1 MTKSLKSSSLSHNE
15 IMDQLERILS
25 SQDFHASEQ
34 RRAFL
39 KYIVDQTLAGREGE
53 LKGYTVATKVFGR
66 DTDFDQKIDP
76 VVSVHAGKLRRA
88 MERYYLTAGRD
99 DPIRINIPKGTY
111 VPTFTKQSGY
121 EEYDLSESISSNE
134 DRYIASW
141 PTLSI
146 LPFEN
151 LSGDPE
157 QDYLAVGLRTEL
169 ADELARYQEIRVLV
183 VNPLR
188 QGESPSVGIARFVLG
203 GSVRKDRSTIKVTVH
218 LKDALND
225 TQIWS
230 DAYQSDFAAAK
241 LIAFQEE
248 IAQVIAIKTAGER
261 GVIYKTLSAESRNIP
276 PKKLKSYEAI
286 LRYYDWDLSHTPERL
301 LRALE
306 ALETALKVES
316 TCGQAWGMLGLLYG
330 FAYTLEFPGFKENF
344 IYRALEYCKKGVQLN
359 PANQRSRARLALIR
373 LFNDDVAAA
382 KNEID
387 FALALNPNSLL
398 MLDGIGYVLTL
409 LGDWD
414 RGPAL
419 IRRIMRLNPYYNR
432 VVHYA
437 LWVDWFRQDDYDKAY
452 METFNFK
459 QPPVFWNPL
468 MRAAALGYLGRIGE
482 GKKALGELS
491 ELKPDFQGRGRT
503 LIKYYI
509 KFEDIIEKMVDGL
522 AKVGMRLN

>member
-1 MTKSLKSSSLSHNE
+1 
-15 IMDQLERILS
+15 MDQLERILS
-25 SQDFHASEQ
+25 SRHFHVSEQ

-39 KYIVDQTLAGREGE
+39 KFVVDQTLAGNEGE
-53 LKGYTVATKVFGR
+53 IKGYTVATQVFGR
-66 DTDFDQKIDP
+66 DTDFDQKNDP

-88 MERYYLTAGRD
+88 LERYYLTAGRND
-99 DPIRINIPKGTY
+99 SIRINIPKGTY

-121 EEYDLSESISSNE
+121 EEYAVSESIFSNE
-134 DRYIASW
+134 NRYMGSW

-151 LSGDPE
+151 LTDDLE

-169 ADELARYQEIRVLV
+169 AHELARYQEIRVLMV
-183 VNPLR
+183 KPLR
-188 QGESPSVGIARFVLG
+188 QAERPSVDIARFVLG
-203 GSVRKDRSTIKVTVH
+203 GSVRKDQSTIKVTVY
-218 LKDALND
+218 LKDTLND

-230 DAYQSDFAAAK
+230 DAYQSDFAATK

-248 IAQVIAIKTAGER
+248 IAQVIAVKTVGER

-276 PKKLKSYEAI
+276 PKKLKTYEAI

-306 ALETALKVES
+306 ALEIALKVES

-344 IYRALEYCKKGVQLN
+344 NDRAIEYCKKGVQLN
-359 PANQRSRARLALIR
+359 PANQRSRVRLALIR
-373 LFNDDVAAA
+373 LFQDDVVAAQH
-382 KNEID
+382 EID

-437 LWVDWFRQDDYDKAY
+437 LWVDWVRRDDYEKAY
-452 METFNFK
+452 LETFNFK

-468 MRAAALGYLGRIGE
+468 MRTAALGCLGRIGE
-482 GKKALGELS
+482 AKMALGELS
-491 ELKPDFQGRGRT
+491 ELKPDFQERGRT

-509 KFEDIIEKMVDGL
+509 KFEDIIEKVVDGL
-522 AKVGMRLN
+522 AKVGMCLD